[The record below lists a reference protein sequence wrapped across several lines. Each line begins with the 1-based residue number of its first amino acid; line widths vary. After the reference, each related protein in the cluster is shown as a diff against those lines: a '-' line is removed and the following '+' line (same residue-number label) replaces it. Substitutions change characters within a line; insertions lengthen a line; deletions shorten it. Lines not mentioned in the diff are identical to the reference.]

1 MLSIILAISFFI
13 ASKRDPGYL
22 RPAFPFIKLLEKVH
36 AAEMCPD
43 CEVLRTGRSK
53 HCATC
58 NRCVE
63 RFDHHCPWINNCV
76 GINNHN
82 PYFVFICTLITVLI
96 LIICSSIVMLSN
108 DCGLNKD
115 YAQRRIDCPLV
126 EFCFGC
132 RNIPLRYTM
141 LAITTLICL
150 FFGGP
155 ASILVYVHIKNFI
168 AGKTTTERFAR
179 TARTG
184 SSNSSERSNSVT
196 SFDNVDP
203 VTGMPRRKKKGVC
216 HNCV

>member
-76 GINNHN
+76 GVNNHR
-82 PYFVFICTLITVLI
+82 YFYTFVLSMFTTITIVFIQGFECLVKVTK
-96 LIICSSIVMLSN
+96 N
-108 DCGLNKD
+108 G
-115 YAQRRIDCPLV
+115 YAESKIGVTPLMNV
-126 EFCFGC
+126 PIQVFYLC
-132 RNIPLRYTM
+132 I
-141 LAITTLICL
+141 
-150 FFGGP
+150 
-155 ASILVYVHIKNFI
+155 
-168 AGKTTTERFAR
+168 
-179 TARTG
+179 
-184 SSNSSERSNSVT
+184 SV
-196 SFDNVDP
+196 
-203 VTGMPRRKKKGVC
+203 
-216 HNCV
+216 